1 MQRDTTGLTAE
12 NKELKLRLQAM
23 EEQSHL
29 RDGMHFFNCVH
40 AIYKEGIMES
50 HGLVDTFFTFRI
62 SYEVQ

>member
-29 RDGMHFFNCVH
+29 RDGMHYFNCIH
-40 AIYKEGIMES
+40 AIYKGIMES
-50 HGLVDTFFTFRI
+50 QRVGWHIFFTF
-62 SYEVQ
+62 